1 MSLSANKILLA
12 NAASKTAGAYVQVV
26 TIANVGQG
34 NSTVMAINASNGTAQ
49 YIPTGIYMVTPASTN
64 AGNVSIEINNYNNS
78 TNANSWTTYLPTN
91 TSGVVLSDGF
101 NLRINAGN
109 TAQVSS
115 VVLYGLNE
123 GNAANSTYTS

>member
-12 NAASKTAGAYVQVV
+12 NAAAKTTGAFVQVV
-26 TIANVGQG
+26 TISSVGQG
-34 NSTVMAINASNGTAQ
+34 TATAMAANVSNGTAQ

-64 AGNVSIEINNYNNS
+64 TGNVTIEINNYNNS
-78 TNANSWTTYLPTN
+78 TNANAWTTYLPTN

-115 VVLYGLNE
+115 VVLFGLNE
-123 GNAANSTYTS
+123 GNAVSSTFTS